1 MTARRDRKKL
11 VRERQARTGE
21 RYTTALKQV
30 LDGKKDA
37 VPVLELEDLTATAA
51 ALGFRCKVIAF
62 PDLLARLD
70 PEVILGRIR
79 SALLATEDDPT
90 TRTLRGVALRGEHP
104 EPAPPTLGGITATRQ
119 FVARAQAG
127 LGGVSPGGRM
137 MALYMSGRRGVVT
150 VLCMLWSTPM
160 PLLAPREPALILATP
175 EGLSVSRTDR
185 APLRFLF

>member
-21 RYTTALKQV
+21 RYTTALQKV
-30 LDGKKDA
+30 LDGKKEA
-37 VPVLELEDLTATAA
+37 VPVLELAELTATAA
-51 ALGFRCKVIAF
+51 ALGFRCKVFAF

-70 PEVILGRIR
+70 PEAILGRIR
-79 SALLATEDDPT
+79 TALLATEDDPT
-90 TRTLRGVALRGEHP
+90 TRALRGVALRGEHP
-104 EPAPPTLGGITATRQ
+104 EQAPPTLGGINAARQ
-119 FVARAQAG
+119 FVARAEAG

-160 PLLAPREPALILATP
+160 PLYDPREPALILATP

-185 APLRFLF
+185 ASLRFLF